1 MPAGGP
7 TANASGAGGG
17 RPGMAGMPGGMM
29 PPGQRGKGDDE
40 GNEHNSPDYLRGV
53 QEQLLGPDIPAVPP
67 AIGDDNVER

>member
-1 MPAGGP
+1 
-7 TANASGAGGG
+7 
-17 RPGMAGMPGGMM
+17 MM